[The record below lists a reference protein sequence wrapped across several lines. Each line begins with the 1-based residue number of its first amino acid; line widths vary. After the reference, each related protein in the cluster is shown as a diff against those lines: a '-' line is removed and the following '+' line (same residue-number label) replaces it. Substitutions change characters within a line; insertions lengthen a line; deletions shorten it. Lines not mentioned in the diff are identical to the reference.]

1 MKHLPKFNNSTKMPA
16 LSFFD
21 LLPVY
26 LIPIVIFI
34 SRIADVS
41 LGTLRIIFVSRGMKT
56 YAALLGFFEVLI
68 WIVVVTEV
76 LQNLDHWYNLV
87 AYAAGF
93 AAGNYVG
100 IVIENKIKMGML
112 IYRII
117 TPKES
122 KDLIQKLRE
131 LGFGVT
137 SVIGQGKDG
146 NVKVI
151 FTIVRRRQWPLIH
164 EVIDTYVPKAF
175 YSVEEVKHVSQ
186 VASVFGQD
194 YPKNNNPMDRMLRMR
209 KRK

>member
-1 MKHLPKFNNSTKMPA
+1 MPSTI
-16 LSFFD
+16 SFFEF
-21 LLPVY
+21 LPVY
-26 LIPIVIFI
+26 LIPIVIFL

-41 LGTLRIIFVSRGMKT
+41 LGTLRIIFVSRGMKA
-56 YAALLGFFEVLI
+56 YATLLGFFEVLI

-76 LQNLDHWYNLV
+76 LQNLNSGFNLI

-100 IVIENKIKMGML
+100 ITIESKIKLGML

-117 TPKES
+117 TPKEAS
-122 KDLIQKLRE
+122 EMVEKLRE

-137 SVIGQGKDG
+137 SVDGQGKEG

-151 FTIVRRRQWPLIH
+151 FTIIRRKQWPLIQ

-186 VASVFGQD
+186 IPSILGRELPRQK
-194 YPKNNNPMDRMLRMR
+194 PLSQMLRMR

>member
-1 MKHLPKFNNSTKMPA
+1 MPSTI
-16 LSFFD
+16 SFFEF
-21 LLPVY
+21 LPFY
-26 LIPIVIFI
+26 LIPIVIFL

-41 LGTLRIIFVSRGMKT
+41 LGTLRIIFVSRGMKA
-56 YAALLGFFEVLI
+56 YATLLGFFEVLI

-76 LQNLDHWYNLV
+76 LQNLNSGLNLI

-100 IVIENKIKMGML
+100 ITIESKIKLGML

-117 TPKES
+117 TPKEAS
-122 KDLIQKLRE
+122 EMVEKLRE

-137 SVIGQGKDG
+137 SVDGQGKDG

-151 FTIVRRRQWPLIH
+151 FTIVRRKQWPIIQ

-186 VASVFGQD
+186 ISSILGHELPHQK
-194 YPKNNNPMDRMLRMR
+194 PLSQMLRMR